1 MSPIR
6 VMVVDDNQDSQEI
19 LMHFLAE
26 LPDFDVVGH
35 CNNGEELVEQVMK
48 YKPELILTDINM
60 PHKNG
65 INAIKDCLTFYPD
78 IKYIFITGYDE
89 YAIEAFNIA
98 AIDYIVK
105 PIEKSR
111 LYKALEKA
119 KSVLQF
125 EENLQPKTNIMHLP
139 IKDINGTYYVPQDE
153 IYFIEKSGK
162 KCIVYTKDKLY
173 ETQENIG
180 KLVERLNDSFF
191 SAHRSFVINLRKVD
205 YIVPQNET
213 YIVYFQDFN
222 KQASISK
229 LKISE
234 VKEKME
240 QILTM

>member
-19 LMHFLAE
+19 LIHFLEQLAE
-26 LPDFDVVGH
+26 FELVGT

-48 YKPELILTDINM
+48 TKPELLLTDINM

-65 INAIKDCLTFYPD
+65 INAVKECLTFYPNLKF
-78 IKYIFITGYDE
+78 IYITGYDE

-105 PIEKSR
+105 PVEKSR

-125 EENLQPKTNIMHLP
+125 EENGPQKINIKHLP
-139 IKDINGTYYVPQDE
+139 IKDLNGTYYIPQEE

-162 KCIVYTKDKLY
+162 KCLVYTKDKVF
-173 ETQENIG
+173 ESQENIG
-180 KLVERLNDSFF
+180 KLVERLNNYFF
-191 SAHRSFVINLRKVD
+191 SAHRSFVINLKKVD
-205 YIVPQNET
+205 HILPQNET
-213 YIVYFQDFN
+213 YIVYFQGFN

-229 LKISE
+229 LKINE
-234 VKEKME
+234 VKEKMD
-240 QILTM
+240 QILAK